1 MAACIRLNRGLQ
13 RILWQQASNSMSI
26 EEAYRKI
33 IADSKSA
40 GRWYVNLYCSKPFY
54 GGPEE
59 GGWWGRDVVL
69 VETKMVSSEEVA
81 IQLKDEVEK
90 EAVRLTIESKRQYG
104 ERCLRE
110 TEWLDRR
117 GLDDDYLPQP
127 DGPCSY
133 YVLIETVPGEAEHRG
148 NRQYE

>member
-1 MAACIRLNRGLQ
+1 
-13 RILWQQASNSMSI
+13 MSI
-26 EEAYRKI
+26 EDAYRKI

-40 GRWYVNLYCSKPFY
+40 GRWYVSLYCSKPFY

-59 GGWWGRDVVL
+59 GGWWGHDTEL
-69 VETKMVSSEEVA
+69 VESKMVASEELA
-81 IQLKDEVEK
+81 IQLKAEVEK
-90 EAVRLTIESKRQYG
+90 EAASLTIESKRRDG
-104 ERCLRE
+104 EQCLRE
-110 TEWLDRR
+110 TEWLEAR

-127 DGPCSY
+127 NGPSSY